1 MPKKKVA
8 DTLDS
13 IRKFSGIVDRRGR
26 IQFASEDAIKA
37 LGYSDEDILQK
48 PFWEASWFRDS
59 PKSQK
64 TVKDGVLGALGGKSA
79 ECRVQIFAK
88 EGTPH
93 SVTFNINPLK
103 GTEGDIVGI
112 TAEAEPLEEE
122 ERPIAEEKTEE
133 PEAPSE
139 RIDSILELMEEAY
152 FETDSGDTL
161 TLVSPSAARLLG
173 YKSPEET
180 AGLRTAELWANPD
193 ERDKF
198 LVQLSRKGK
207 AEGYQTTLLTKD
219 GTEVPVEINARLL
232 LDAKGEMAGSQCVF
246 TDISDRISL
255 EEQLEEARARSE
267 KAPAEIGAEVDEKTK
282 QALRESQERLEEA
295 ERRYRAVFDTPLYWV
310 FLIDGQGVML
320 DANDETIRRMGY
332 PREEYAGKISLLDFV
347 HPEDAQTAMEAHM
360 EALSKG
366 YNEHPVEIRVITKS
380 GEEIWVE
387 SCGFVIEQ
395 DGENYR
401 GLGIARDIT
410 ERKRNEEALQEAEK
424 RYRAVFDN
432 PLNMVYL
439 FDEQGLFLDASEATL
454 AHMGYSRKDLGTL
467 TFQEVVHP
475 DDIPLVLQSL
485 SVTTE
490 TEYMDKPIEVRVRT
504 KLGEILFIET
514 YAYVLD
520 KSEGH
525 LRILALARDITLRKE
540 ADAEIKDYQ
549 DRLREAMAKLRLS
562 YEELSTPVVQLWDH
576 VLAMPLIG
584 ILDTARVQNVMD
596 VLLAKIVETRAQVVL
611 LDVTGVASMDTQVT
625 DRILQTV
632 AATELLGTECIL
644 TGVKPEIA
652 QAMVHIGVDMTNLIT
667 KRDLQEGLK
676 YALSSRE
683 NDLGDTTSETISL

>member
-1 MPKKKVA
+1 MPKKNVA
-8 DTLDS
+8 DTWDS

-79 ECRVQIFAK
+79 ECRVQVFTK

-139 RIDSILELMEEAY
+139 RVDSILELMEEAY
-152 FETDSGDTL
+152 FETDSRDTL
-161 TLVSPSAARLLG
+161 TLVSPSATRLLG

-180 AGLRTAELWANPD
+180 VGLRTAELWANPD

-207 AEGYQTTLLTKD
+207 AEGYQATLLTKD
-219 GTEVPVEINARLL
+219 GAEVPVEINARLL
-232 LDAKGEMAGSQCVF
+232 LDAKGEMVGSQCVF
-246 TDISDRISL
+246 TDISDRISF
-255 EEQLEEARARSE
+255 EEQLEDARARSE
-267 KAPAEIGAEVDEKTK
+267 KAAETSADVDEKTK
-282 QALRESQERLEEA
+282 QAVQESEERLRIIFNNVSDAIVLGDATGTIISTNDRIADICGFNPEELIGRSFL
-295 ERRYRAVFDTPLYWV
+295 ELDVFDSEQLSELTELFTECISQKRSVQPVLTAQAKHKDGHEIV
-310 FLIDGQGVML
+310 LEVKATILMNAGGKPEGFLCTLTDV
-320 DANDETIRRMGY
+320 
-332 PREEYAGKISLLDFV
+332 
-347 HPEDAQTAMEAHM
+347 
-360 EALSKG
+360 
-366 YNEHPVEIRVITKS
+366 
-380 GEEIWVE
+380 
-387 SCGFVIEQ
+387 
-395 DGENYR
+395 
-401 GLGIARDIT
+401 T
-410 ERKRNEEALQEAEK
+410 ERKRNEEALQEAER

-432 PLNMVYL
+432 PLNMVFI
-439 FDEQGLFLDASEATL
+439 FDERGVFLDASDMTL
-454 AHMGYSRKDLGTL
+454 QHMGYTREDLGSI
-467 TFQEVVHP
+467 TFQDVAHP
-475 DDIPLVLQSL
+475 DDLPLALQSL
-485 SVTTE
+485 TGSLE
-490 TEYMDKPIEVRVRT
+490 TGYMDKLLEMRVRT
-504 KLGEILFIET
+504 KLGEVLFIET
-514 YAYVLD
+514 YAHVID
-520 KSEGH
+520 QSEGH
-525 LRILALARDITLRKE
+525 FRILALARDITLRKE
-540 ADAEIKDYQ
+540 ADAEIRDYQ
-549 DRLREAMAKLRLS
+549 DRLKEAMAKLRLS

-644 TGVKPEIA
+644 TGVKPEVA
-652 QAMVHIGVDMTNLIT
+652 QAMVHIGVDMTDLIT
-667 KRDLQEGLK
+667 KRDMQEGLK

-683 NDLGDTTSETISL
+683 NGSGVTTSETISL